1 MSEVATAEL
10 GLALTDA
17 TDNNGGG
24 FNVFSSLRGGAGGE
38 DFSSGTDDISSEEV
52 SVGTDETANLDLV
65 AVAGG
70 EAKLDTSIGDG
81 GDSKNAPA
89 PVDALSLAGKS
100 EINSPENRMSN
111 ANSQDNSETLTPVN
125 PELCEKFG
133 TIACIGC
140 DFALLCAERQA
151 AMAAKSNEDQP
162 DKQLSTLEKLL
173 QEDKAPGEIVWAQP
187 TPDDDVSREQLLAV
201 NEEQSLIDDS
211 PSIFKS
217 ESEPEPKP
225 RPKSEPEPEPEEKQ
239 PLSDTQPSTRP
250 SNKQKESAAVALSQ
264 AAESRNSE
272 SLNHEVDRIHSK
284 DEEKSTTAHIANVV
298 KKTTNSDDG
307 SANLEANSNLSAK
320 ISKEP
325 LAQIDSDNTNEYI
338 RQGELLRAADRA
350 ADDSDKLIN
359 QQTVTVRRATQ
370 TAQRS
375 NKHADQEVLSAV
387 NTTEQ
392 ISSVNTRQA
401 IQIPEPEGNGSAVAA
416 AHSQKEPA
424 IEKVLIM
431 PMDAND
437 TLADNETSAVVDRV
451 VNRQESPSPKPKSI
465 SADNNN
471 LLKKTTPKNIT
482 TKPNSDSST
491 DFEVSAEMSLESQK
505 TPSIDKQNPLADDKK
520 DNISSP
526 SAVESVDYSR
536 KTLPETRLVND
547 VQNTSDGEDSAVKF
561 VEKESAPSKKAVVKN
576 HNTHY
581 SDSASVFNQIEQ
593 VETVANTPSVKLPAE
608 TASWAS
614 ENEIFVVD
622 REETFANNHRK
633 KFMQREVVPIDGG
646 NDLPTLPQNELTPKV
661 NIEQDLEPKN
671 TTEINI
677 QLRSDRSS
685 ERWPK
690 LDEMVNS
697 VLPPSRSLNYELL
710 PKPDETSSGLQE
722 HDERQISELWPKPD
736 EASNRLIDQADFE
749 DDKPVRQKA
758 QQTRMTQPNENDTIY
773 VDLRNEHAS
782 SEVDS
787 LHSEPTADYANQIE
801 MNNDNDLDCQLNDN
815 SGSQAEKLYEV
826 AFAHPLAALWT
837 DDSRLNPEN
846 NKISKGSST
855 SVTSWLTKLVGA
867 VAVYV
872 ACSRRESTLGI
883 SN

>member
-225 RPKSEPEPEPEEKQ
+225 RPKSEPEPEPEGQ
-239 PLSDTQPSTRP
+239 TLSDTQPSPRL

-264 AAESRNSE
+264 AAESRSSK
-272 SLNHEVDRIHSK
+272 SLNHEVDRRHSN

-298 KKTTNSDDG
+298 KKTTISDDG
-307 SANLEANSNLSAK
+307 GANLEANSNSAAK
-320 ISKEP
+320 ASKEP
-325 LAQIDSDNTNEYI
+325 LAQIYSDNTNEYT
-338 RQGELLRAADRA
+338 RQDELPRVVDRT
-350 ADDSDKLIN
+350 ADDSGKLVN
-359 QQTVTVRRATQ
+359 QQTATVNRVAQ
-370 TAQRS
+370 TTQRS
-375 NKHADQEVLSAV
+375 NKHADQEVSSAV

-392 ISSVNTRQA
+392 ISSVNTHQA
-401 IQIPEPEGNGSAVAA
+401 IQIPEPEDTGSTVATTR
-416 AHSQKEPA
+416 SQKEPA
-424 IEKVLIM
+424 IEKVSSTPI
-431 PMDAND
+431 DAND
-437 TLADNETSAVVDRV
+437 TLADSGTSTAIDREYST
-451 VNRQESPSPKPKSI
+451 QEPPALKLKSI
-465 SADNNN
+465 STKNN

-482 TKPNSDSST
+482 TRPNSDSST
-491 DFEVSAEMSLESQK
+491 DFEVSAEMSLEAK
-505 TPSIDKQNPLADDKK
+505 KNPSIDKQNPLADDKK

-526 SAVESVDYSR
+526 SAVESVDYSK
-536 KTLPETRLVND
+536 KTLPETRLVNA
-547 VQNTSDGEDSAVKF
+547 VQNTSDGEYLAVKLA
-561 VEKESAPSKKAVVKN
+561 EKESAPSKKAVVKN
-576 HNTHY
+576 HNIHY
-581 SDSASVFNQIEQ
+581 SDSASAFNQTKQ
-593 VETVANTPSVKLPAE
+593 VETVANTPAVKLPAE

-661 NIEQDLEPKN
+661 DIEQDLELKN
-671 TTEINI
+671 TTEINL

-697 VLPPSRSLNYELL
+697 VLPPSGSLKSELL
-710 PKPDETSSGLQE
+710 SKLDETSSGLQE

-773 VDLRNEHAS
+773 VDLRNERAS

-787 LHSEPTADYANQIE
+787 LHGEPTADYTNQIE
-801 MNNDNDLDCQLNDN
+801 MNNDNDLNCQLNDN

>member
-1 MSEVATAEL
+1 MIGEATTGESSPT
-10 GLALTDA
+10 GIDG
-17 TDNNGGG
+17 DD
-24 FNVFSSLRGGAGGE
+24 FDISSLRGE
-38 DFSSGTDDISSEEV
+38 DFSSGINDIGGEVNAGTSDAASS
-52 SVGTDETANLDLV
+52 LDLV
-65 AVAGG
+65 AVASG
-70 EAKLDTSIGDG
+70 EEKLDT
-81 GDSKNAPA
+81 A
-89 PVDALSLAGKS
+89 
-100 EINSPENRMSN
+100 MSD
-111 ANSQDNSETLTPVN
+111 ANSQDNSETLTPVD

-151 AMAAKSNEDQP
+151 AMAAKNNEDQP
-162 DKQLSTLEKLL
+162 YKQLSTLEQLL
-173 QEDKAPGEIVWAQP
+173 QEDEKPGKIVWAQP
-187 TPDDDVSREQLLAV
+187 TPDDVSREQLLAV
-201 NEEQSLIDDS
+201 DEEQLLIDDS

-217 ESEPEPKP
+217 ESEPEPKL
-225 RPKSEPEPEPEEKQ
+225 KLESEPEPEEKQ
-239 PLSDTQPSTRP
+239 PLSDTQPSPRP
-250 SNKQKESAAVALSQ
+250 SNKQKESAAALSQ
-264 AAESRNSE
+264 VTDLEE
-272 SLNHEVDRIHSK
+272 PEPLNYKVDEKHSK
-284 DEEKSTTAHIANVV
+284 DEEQSPAAPAANVV
-298 KKTTNSDDG
+298 KKTTSSDDG
-307 SANLEANSNLSAK
+307 GANLEANSNLAAK
-320 ISKEP
+320 ASKEP
-325 LAQIDSDNTNEYI
+325 LAQIDSDNTDGYI
-338 RQGELLRAADRA
+338 RQDELPRAADRA

-359 QQTVTVRRATQ
+359 QQTATVRCATQ

-375 NKHADQEVLSAV
+375 NKHADQEVSSAV

-392 ISSVNTRQA
+392 ISSVNTHQA
-401 IQIPEPEGNGSAVAA
+401 IKIPKPEGNGSAVAA

-437 TLADNETSAVVDRV
+437 TLADNETSAVIDRV
-451 VNRQESPSPKPKSI
+451 VNRQESPALKSKSI
-465 SADNNN
+465 SAENND

-482 TKPNSDSST
+482 TRPNSDSST
-491 DFEVSAEMSLESQK
+491 DFEVSAEMSLEAK
-505 TPSIDKQNPLADDKK
+505 KNPSIDKQNPLADDKK

-526 SAVESVDYSR
+526 SAVESVDYSK

-547 VQNTSDGEDSAVKF
+547 VQNTSDGEDSAVKL

-576 HNTHY
+576 PNIHY
-581 SDSASVFNQIEQ
+581 SDSAFNQIEQ
-593 VETVANTPSVKLPAE
+593 VETVANAPAVKLPAE

-614 ENEIFVVD
+614 ENEVFVVD
-622 REETFANNHRK
+622 REETFTNNHRK

-661 NIEQDLEPKN
+661 DIEQDLELKN
-671 TTEINI
+671 TTEINL

-697 VLPPSRSLNYELL
+697 VLPPSRSLNSELL
-710 PKPDETSSGLQE
+710 SKLDETSSGLQE
-722 HDERQISELWPKPD
+722 YDERQTSELWPKPD

-787 LHSEPTADYANQIE
+787 LHGEPTADYTNQIE
-801 MNNDNDLDCQLNDN
+801 MNNDNDLNCQLNDN

-855 SVTSWLTKLVGA
+855 SIASWLTKLIGT

-872 ACSRRESTLGI
+872 ACSRRESRL
-883 SN
+883 SLW

>member
-1 MSEVATAEL
+1 MIGEVTTLESSPA
-10 GLALTDA
+10 GIDG
-17 TDNNGGG
+17 DG
-24 FNVFSSLRGGAGGE
+24 FDVFASLRGGVE
-38 DFSSGTDDISSEEV
+38 SDNFSSGAGEAGGAD
-52 SVGTDETANLDLV
+52 TDEAVSGLDLV

-70 EAKLDTSIGDG
+70 KEKLDTTMSDTN
-81 GDSKNAPA
+81 SNN
-89 PVDALSLAGKS
+89 SS
-100 EINSPENRMSN
+100 EIS
-111 ANSQDNSETLTPVN
+111 TPVG
-125 PELCEKFG
+125 PDLCEKFG
-133 TIACIGC
+133 TIACVGC

-151 AMAAKSNEDQP
+151 AMVAKNNESQP
-162 DKQLSTLEKLL
+162 TEQLSTLEKLL
-173 QEDKAPGEIVWAQP
+173 REDDAPGEIVWAQP

-217 ESEPEPKP
+217 ESEPGPKP
-225 RPKSEPEPEPEEKQ
+225 KPEPEEKQ
-239 PLSDTQPSTRP
+239 PLSDTQPSPRP

-272 SLNHEVDRIHSK
+272 SLNHEVDRIHSN
-284 DEEKSTTAHIANVV
+284 DEEKSTTAHIANIV
-298 KKTTNSDDG
+298 KKTTSSDDG
-307 SANLEANSNLSAK
+307 SANLEANSNSTAK
-320 ISKEP
+320 ASKEP
-325 LAQIDSDNTNEYI
+325 HAQIDSDNTNEHI
-338 RQGELLRAADRA
+338 KQDELPLAADRV
-350 ADDSDKLIN
+350 ADDPGKLVN
-359 QQTVTVRRATQ
+359 RETTTVRRATQ
-370 TAQRS
+370 TTQRS
-375 NKHADQEVLSAV
+375 NKHADQEVSSAV

-401 IQIPEPEGNGSAVAA
+401 IQITEPEDTGSTVATTR
-416 AHSQKEPA
+416 SQKEPA
-424 IEKVLIM
+424 IEKVSSTPI
-431 PMDAND
+431 DAND
-437 TLADNETSAVVDRV
+437 NLADSGTSTAIDREYST
-451 VNRQESPSPKPKSI
+451 QEPPALKPKPIRTK
-465 SADNNN
+465 NN

-482 TKPNSDSST
+482 TKPKSDSST

-505 TPSIDKQNPLADDKK
+505 TPSIDKQNSLTDDKK
-520 DNISSP
+520 YNINPP
-526 SAVESVDYSR
+526 SAVEPVDYLKR
-536 KTLPETRLVND
+536 TLPEAQPVNY
-547 VQNTSDGEDSAVKF
+547 VQNNTSDGEDLV
-561 VEKESAPSKKAVVKN
+561 VEFAKKEDIPSKKAVVKN
-576 HNTHY
+576 PNIHY
-581 SDSASVFNQIEQ
+581 SDSAFNQTKQ
-593 VETVANTPSVKLPAE
+593 VETVANTPAVKLPAE

-622 REETFANNHRK
+622 REESFANNHRDES
-633 KFMQREVVPIDGG
+633 MQREAVLIDSD

-697 VLPPSRSLNYELL
+697 VLPPSRSLNSELL
-710 PKPDETSSGLQE
+710 SKLDETSSCLQE

-758 QQTRMTQPNENDTIY
+758 QQTRITQPNENDTIY
-773 VDLRNEHAS
+773 VDLRNERAS

-787 LHSEPTADYANQIE
+787 LHGEPTADYTNQIE

-815 SGSQAEKLYEV
+815 SGSQAEKLHKV

-872 ACSRRESTLGI
+872 ACSRRESTLGV

>member
-1 MSEVATAEL
+1 MIGEATTLESSPA
-10 GLALTDA
+10 GIDG
-17 TDNNGGG
+17 DG
-24 FNVFSSLRGGAGGE
+24 FDVFASLRGGVE
-38 DFSSGTDDISSEEV
+38 SDNFSSGAGEAGGAD
-52 SVGTDETANLDLV
+52 TDEAVSGLDLV

-70 EAKLDTSIGDG
+70 KEKLDTTMSDTN
-81 GDSKNAPA
+81 SNN
-89 PVDALSLAGKS
+89 SS
-100 EINSPENRMSN
+100 EIS
-111 ANSQDNSETLTPVN
+111 TPVG
-125 PELCEKFG
+125 PDLCEKFG
-133 TIACIGC
+133 TIACVGC

-151 AMAAKSNEDQP
+151 AMVAKNNESQP
-162 DKQLSTLEKLL
+162 TEQLSTLEKLL
-173 QEDKAPGEIVWAQP
+173 REDDAPGEIVWAQP

-217 ESEPEPKP
+217 ESEPGPKP
-225 RPKSEPEPEPEEKQ
+225 KPEPEEKQ
-239 PLSDTQPSTRP
+239 PLSDTQPSPRP

-298 KKTTNSDDG
+298 KKTTSSDDG

-359 QQTVTVRRATQ
+359 QRTATVRRATQ

-375 NKHADQEVLSAV
+375 NKHADQEVPSAV
-387 NTTEQ
+387 NTTER
-392 ISSVNTRQA
+392 ISSVNTHQA
-401 IQIPEPEGNGSAVAA
+401 IKISDPESNDSTVATTR
-416 AHSQKEPA
+416 SQKESA
-424 IEKVLIM
+424 IEKVSSTLI
-431 PMDAND
+431 DAND
-437 TLADNETSAVVDRV
+437 TLADSGIYTAVDRV
-451 VNRQESPSPKPKSI
+451 GNRQELSALKPKPI
-465 SADNNN
+465 SAENN
-471 LLKKTTPKNIT
+471 LLKKTTPKNII
-482 TKPNSDSST
+482 TKPKSDSST
-491 DFEVSAEMSLESQK
+491 NFEVSAETSLESK
-505 TPSIDKQNPLADDKK
+505 KNPSIDKQNPLADHKK

-526 SAVESVDYSR
+526 PAVEYIDYFK
-536 KTLPETRLVND
+536 KTLPETRSVNA
-547 VQNTSDGEDSAVKF
+547 VQNTSDGEDSAAELA
-561 VEKESAPSKKAVVKN
+561 EKESAPSKKAVVKN
-576 HNTHY
+576 PNIHY
-581 SDSASVFNQIEQ
+581 SDSAFNQTKQ
-593 VETVANTPSVKLPAE
+593 AETVVNTPAVKLPAE
-608 TASWAS
+608 TAGWAS
-614 ENEIFVVD
+614 ENEVFVVD
-622 REETFANNHRK
+622 RKESFANNHRDE
-633 KFMQREVVPIDGG
+633 FMQREVVIIDGD
-646 NDLPTLPQNELTPKV
+646 NDLPTLPQNERAPKAD
-661 NIEQDLEPKN
+661 IKQDLEPKN
-671 TTEINI
+671 TTEINL
-677 QLRSDRSS
+677 QLRSNRSS

-697 VLPPSRSLNYELL
+697 VLPPSRSLNSELL
-710 PKPDETSSGLQE
+710 SKLDATSSGLQE
-722 HDERQISELWPKPD
+722 HDERQTSELLPNPD

-749 DDKPVRQKA
+749 DDKLVRQKA
-758 QQTRMTQPNENDTIY
+758 QQTRITQPNENDTIY
-773 VDLRNEHAS
+773 VDLRNEPAS

-787 LHSEPTADYANQIE
+787 LHGEPTADYTNQIE
-801 MNNDNDLDCQLNDN
+801 MNNDNNLNCQLNDN
-815 SGSQAEKLYEV
+815 SGSQAEKLHKV

-872 ACSRRESTLGI
+872 ACSRRESTLGA

>member
-1 MSEVATAEL
+1 MIGEATTGEL
-10 GLALTDA
+10 SPTGADG
-17 TDNNGGG
+17 DN
-24 FNVFSSLRGGAGGE
+24 FDISSLRGE
-38 DFSSGTDDISSEEV
+38 DFSSGINDIGGEVNAGTSDAASS
-52 SVGTDETANLDLV
+52 LDLV
-65 AVAGG
+65 AVASG
-70 EAKLDTSIGDG
+70 EERLDT
-81 GDSKNAPA
+81 A
-89 PVDALSLAGKS
+89 
-100 EINSPENRMSN
+100 MSN
-111 ANSQDNSETLTPVN
+111 TNSNNSSETLTPVN

-133 TIACIGC
+133 TIACVGC

-151 AMAAKSNEDQP
+151 AMVAKNNESQP
-162 DKQLSTLEKLL
+162 TEQLSTLEKLL
-173 QEDKAPGEIVWAQP
+173 RGDDAPGEIVWAQP

-225 RPKSEPEPEPEEKQ
+225 KPEPEEKQ

-375 NKHADQEVLSAV
+375 NKHTDQEVSSAV
-387 NTTEQ
+387 NITEQ

-401 IQIPEPEGNGSAVAA
+401 IQIPEPEDTGSTVATTR
-416 AHSQKEPA
+416 SQKDPA
-424 IEKVLIM
+424 IEKVSSMLI
-431 PMDAND
+431 DAND
-437 TLADNETSAVVDRV
+437 TLADSGTSTAIDREDST
-451 VNRQESPSPKPKSI
+451 QERPSPKSKSI
-465 SADNNN
+465 SAENNN

-482 TKPNSDSST
+482 TKPKSDSST

-547 VQNTSDGEDSAVKF
+547 VQNTSDGEDSAVKL
-561 VEKESAPSKKAVVKN
+561 VEKESTPSKKAVVKN
-576 HNTHY
+576 PNIHY
-581 SDSASVFNQIEQ
+581 SDSAFNQTKQ
-593 VETVANTPSVKLPAE
+593 VETVANTPAVKLPAE

-622 REETFANNHRK
+622 REESFANNHRDES
-633 KFMQREVVPIDGG
+633 MQREVVPIDGG

-661 NIEQDLEPKN
+661 NVKQDPELKN

-685 ERWPK
+685 ELLPK

-749 DDKPVRQKA
+749 YDKPVRQKA
-758 QQTRMTQPNENDTIY
+758 QQTRITQPNENDTIY
-773 VDLRNEHAS
+773 VDLRNEYAN

-787 LHSEPTADYANQIE
+787 LHSQPTADYTDQIE
-801 MNNDNDLDCQLNDN
+801 MNNDNDLNCQLNDN
-815 SGSQAEKLYEV
+815 SGNQAEKLHKV

>member
-1 MSEVATAEL
+1 MIEATTTVEL
-10 GLALTDA
+10 SPTGIDG
-17 TDNNGGG
+17 DG
-24 FNVFSSLRGGAGGE
+24 FDVFSSLRDGAGGE
-38 DFSSGTDDISSEEV
+38 DFSSGAGDIGEEV
-52 SVGTDETANLDLV
+52 NADTDEAASSFDLV
-65 AVAGG
+65 AVASG
-70 EAKLDTSIGDG
+70 EEKLDT
-81 GDSKNAPA
+81 A
-89 PVDALSLAGKS
+89 
-100 EINSPENRMSN
+100 MSDT
-111 ANSQDNSETLTPVN
+111 NSQDNSETLTPVD

-173 QEDKAPGEIVWAQP
+173 REDDAPGKIVWAQS
-187 TPDDDVSREQLLAV
+187 TPDDDASREQLLAAE
-201 NEEQSLIDDS
+201 EEQSINDS
-211 PSIFKS
+211 SSVFEP
-217 ESEPEPKP
+217 EPEPEPKP
-225 RPKSEPEPEPEEKQ
+225 KPEPEEKQ
-239 PLSDTQPSTRP
+239 PLSDTQPSPRL
-250 SNKQKESAAVALSQ
+250 SNKQKEAAAALPQ
-264 AAESRNSE
+264 A
-272 SLNHEVDRIHSK
+272 
-284 DEEKSTTAHIANVV
+284 T
-298 KKTTNSDDG
+298 DDG
-307 SANLEANSNLSAK
+307 SANLEANSNSTAK
-320 ISKEP
+320 ASKEP
-325 LAQIDSDNTNEYI
+325 HAQIDSDNTNEYI
-338 RQGELLRAADRA
+338 RQDELLRAADRA
-350 ADDSDKLIN
+350 ADDSGKLVN
-359 QQTVTVRRATQ
+359 QQTATVNRAAQ
-370 TAQRS
+370 TTQRS
-375 NKHADQEVLSAV
+375 NKHVDQEVLSAV

-401 IQIPEPEGNGSAVAA
+401 IQIPEPEDTGSTVATTR
-416 AHSQKEPA
+416 SQKEPA
-424 IEKVLIM
+424 IEKVSSTPI
-431 PMDAND
+431 DAND
-437 TLADNETSAVVDRV
+437 NLADSRTSTVVDREYST
-451 VNRQESPSPKPKSI
+451 QEPPVLKPKSI
-465 SADNNN
+465 STKNN

-482 TKPNSDSST
+482 TRPNIDSST
-491 DFEVSAEMSLESQK
+491 DFEVSAEMSLEDK
-505 TPSIDKQNPLADDKK
+505 KNPSIGKQNPLADDKK

-526 SAVESVDYSR
+526 SAVKSVDYF
-536 KTLPETRLVND
+536 KKALPETRLVND
-547 VQNTSDGEDSAVKF
+547 VQNTSDGEDSAVKL

-593 VETVANTPSVKLPAE
+593 VETVANTPAVKLPVE

-661 NIEQDLEPKN
+661 NVKQDPEPKN

-749 DDKPVRQKA
+749 YDKLVRQKA
-758 QQTRMTQPNENDTIY
+758 QQTRITQPNENDTIY
-773 VDLRNEHAS
+773 VDLRNEHAN

-787 LHSEPTADYANQIE
+787 LHSQPTADYADQIE
-801 MNNDNDLDCQLNDN
+801 MNNDNDNDNDLNCQLNDN
-815 SGSQAEKLYEV
+815 SGSQAEKLHKV

-872 ACSRRESTLGI
+872 ACSRRESTLGV

>member
-1 MSEVATAEL
+1 MIGEATTLESSPA
-10 GLALTDA
+10 GIDG
-17 TDNNGGG
+17 DG
-24 FNVFSSLRGGAGGE
+24 FDVFASLRGGVESDNFSFGAGEAGGA
-38 DFSSGTDDISSEEV
+38 D
-52 SVGTDETANLDLV
+52 TDEAVSGLDLV

-70 EAKLDTSIGDG
+70 KEKLDTTMSDTN
-81 GDSKNAPA
+81 SNN
-89 PVDALSLAGKS
+89 SS
-100 EINSPENRMSN
+100 EIS
-111 ANSQDNSETLTPVN
+111 TPVG
-125 PELCEKFG
+125 PDLCEKFG

-151 AMAAKSNEDQP
+151 AMATKNNEDQP
-162 DKQLSTLEKLL
+162 YKQLSTLEQLL

-187 TPDDDVSREQLLAV
+187 TPDDDVSREQLLTAE
-201 NEEQSLIDDS
+201 EEQSINDS
-211 PSIFKS
+211 SNVF

-225 RPKSEPEPEPEEKQ
+225 RPKSEPEPEPEGQ
-239 PLSDTQPSTRP
+239 TLSDTQPSSRP
-250 SNKQKESAAVALSQ
+250 SNKQRESAAPALPQ
-264 AAESRNSE
+264 FAESRNSE
-272 SLNHEVDRIHSK
+272 SLNHEVDRIHSN
-284 DEEKSTTAHIANVV
+284 DEEKSTTAHIANIV
-298 KKTTNSDDG
+298 KKTTSSDDG
-307 SANLEANSNLSAK
+307 GANPESNSSSAVKA
-320 ISKEP
+320 SKEP
-325 LAQIDSDNTNEYI
+325 LVQIDSDNTDGYI
-338 RQGELLRAADRA
+338 RQDELPRAVDRV
-350 ADDSDKLIN
+350 ADDPGKLVN
-359 QQTVTVRRATQ
+359 RETTTVRRATQ
-370 TAQRS
+370 TTQRS
-375 NKHADQEVLSAV
+375 NKHADQEVSSAV

-401 IQIPEPEGNGSAVAA
+401 IQITEPEDTGSTVATTR
-416 AHSQKEPA
+416 SQKEPA
-424 IEKVLIM
+424 IEKVSSTPI
-431 PMDAND
+431 DAND
-437 TLADNETSAVVDRV
+437 NLADSGTSTAIDREYST
-451 VNRQESPSPKPKSI
+451 QEPPALKPKPIRTK
-465 SADNNN
+465 NN

-482 TKPNSDSST
+482 TKPKSDSST

-505 TPSIDKQNPLADDKK
+505 TPSIDKQNSLTDDKK
-520 DNISSP
+520 YNINLP
-526 SAVESVDYSR
+526 SAVEPVDYLKR
-536 KTLPETRLVND
+536 TLPEAQPVNY
-547 VQNTSDGEDSAVKF
+547 VQNNTSDGEDLV
-561 VEKESAPSKKAVVKN
+561 VEFAKKEDIPSKKAVVKN
-576 HNTHY
+576 PNIHY
-581 SDSASVFNQIEQ
+581 SDSAFNQTKQ
-593 VETVANTPSVKLPAE
+593 VETVANTPAVKLPAE

-622 REETFANNHRK
+622 REESFANNHRDES
-633 KFMQREVVPIDGG
+633 MQREAVLIDSD

-697 VLPPSRSLNYELL
+697 VLPPSRSLNSELL
-710 PKPDETSSGLQE
+710 SKLDETSSCLQE

-758 QQTRMTQPNENDTIY
+758 QQTRITQPNENDTIY
-773 VDLRNEHAS
+773 VDLRNEHAN

-787 LHSEPTADYANQIE
+787 LHSQPTAYYKDQIE
-801 MNNDNDLDCQLNDN
+801 MNNDNDLNCQLNDN
-815 SGSQAEKLYEV
+815 SGNQAEKLHKV

-872 ACSRRESTLGI
+872 ACSRRESTLGV

>member
-1 MSEVATAEL
+1 MGDTNS
-10 GLALTDA
+10 
-17 TDNNGGG
+17 NN
-24 FNVFSSLRGGAGGE
+24 
-38 DFSSGTDDISSEEV
+38 SSEI
-52 SVGTDETANLDLV
+52 S
-65 AVAGG
+65 
-70 EAKLDTSIGDG
+70 
-81 GDSKNAPA
+81 
-89 PVDALSLAGKS
+89 
-100 EINSPENRMSN
+100 
-111 ANSQDNSETLTPVN
+111 TPVG
-125 PELCEKFG
+125 PDLCEKFG

-151 AMAAKSNEDQP
+151 AMATKNNEDQP
-162 DKQLSTLEKLL
+162 YKQLSTLEQLL

-187 TPDDDVSREQLLAV
+187 TPDDDVSREQLLTAE
-201 NEEQSLIDDS
+201 EEQSINDS
-211 PSIFKS
+211 SNVF

-225 RPKSEPEPEPEEKQ
+225 RPKSEPEPEPEGQ
-239 PLSDTQPSTRP
+239 TLSDTQPSSRP
-250 SNKQKESAAVALSQ
+250 SNKQRESAAPALPQ
-264 AAESRNSE
+264 FAESRNSE
-272 SLNHEVDRIHSK
+272 SLNHEVDRIHSN
-284 DEEKSTTAHIANVV
+284 DEEKSTTAHIANIV
-298 KKTTNSDDG
+298 KKTTSSDDG
-307 SANLEANSNLSAK
+307 GANPESNSSSAVKA
-320 ISKEP
+320 SKEP
-325 LAQIDSDNTNEYI
+325 LVQIDSDNTDGYI
-338 RQGELLRAADRA
+338 RQDELPRAVDRV
-350 ADDSDKLIN
+350 ADDPGKLVN
-359 QQTVTVRRATQ
+359 RETTTVRRATQ
-370 TAQRS
+370 TTQRS
-375 NKHADQEVLSAV
+375 NKHADQEVSSAV

-401 IQIPEPEGNGSAVAA
+401 IQITEPEDTGSTVATTR
-416 AHSQKEPA
+416 SQKEPA
-424 IEKVLIM
+424 IEKVSSTPI
-431 PMDAND
+431 DAND
-437 TLADNETSAVVDRV
+437 NLADSGTSTAIDREYST
-451 VNRQESPSPKPKSI
+451 QEPPALKPKPIRTK
-465 SADNNN
+465 NN

-482 TKPNSDSST
+482 TKPKSDSST

-505 TPSIDKQNPLADDKK
+505 TPSIDKQNSLTDDKK
-520 DNISSP
+520 YNINLP
-526 SAVESVDYSR
+526 SAVEPVDYLKR
-536 KTLPETRLVND
+536 TLPEAQPVNY
-547 VQNTSDGEDSAVKF
+547 VQNNTSDGEGLV
-561 VEKESAPSKKAVVKN
+561 VEFAKKEDIPSKKAVVKN
-576 HNTHY
+576 PNIHY
-581 SDSASVFNQIEQ
+581 SDSAFNQTKQ
-593 VETVANTPSVKLPAE
+593 VETVANTPAVKLPAE

-622 REETFANNHRK
+622 REESFANNHRDES
-633 KFMQREVVPIDGG
+633 MQREAVLIDSD

-697 VLPPSRSLNYELL
+697 VLPPSRSLNSELL
-710 PKPDETSSGLQE
+710 SKLDETSSCLQE

-758 QQTRMTQPNENDTIY
+758 QQTRITQPNENDTIY
-773 VDLRNEHAS
+773 VDLRNEHAN

-787 LHSEPTADYANQIE
+787 LHSQPTAYYKDQIE
-801 MNNDNDLDCQLNDN
+801 MNNDNDLNCQLNDN

-826 AFAHPLAALWT
+826 AFTHPLAALWT

-872 ACSRRESTLGI
+872 ACSRRESTLGV

>member
-1 MSEVATAEL
+1 MIGEATTLESSPA
-10 GLALTDA
+10 GIDG
-17 TDNNGGG
+17 DG
-24 FNVFSSLRGGAGGE
+24 FDVFASLRGGVE
-38 DFSSGTDDISSEEV
+38 SDNFSSGAGEAGGAD
-52 SVGTDETANLDLV
+52 TDEAVSGLDLV

-70 EAKLDTSIGDG
+70 KEKLDTTMSDTN
-81 GDSKNAPA
+81 SNN
-89 PVDALSLAGKS
+89 SS
-100 EINSPENRMSN
+100 EIS
-111 ANSQDNSETLTPVN
+111 TPVG
-125 PELCEKFG
+125 PDLCEKFG
-133 TIACIGC
+133 TIACVGC

-151 AMAAKSNEDQP
+151 AMVAKNNESQP
-162 DKQLSTLEKLL
+162 TEQLSTLEKLL
-173 QEDKAPGEIVWAQP
+173 REDDAPGEIVWAQP

-217 ESEPEPKP
+217 ESEPGPKP
-225 RPKSEPEPEPEEKQ
+225 KPEPEEKQ
-239 PLSDTQPSTRP
+239 PLSDTQPSPRP

-298 KKTTNSDDG
+298 KKTTSSDDG
-307 SANLEANSNLSAK
+307 SANLEANSSSAVK
-320 ISKEP
+320 ASKESHT
-325 LAQIDSDNTNEYI
+325 QINSDSTNERIKQY
-338 RQGELLRAADRA
+338 ELPRAADRA
-350 ADDSDKLIN
+350 ADDSGKLVN
-359 QQTVTVRRATQ
+359 QQTATVNRAAQ
-370 TAQRS
+370 TTQRS
-375 NKHADQEVLSAV
+375 NKRADQEVSSAV

-401 IQIPEPEGNGSAVAA
+401 IQIPEPEDTGSTVATT
-416 AHSQKEPA
+416 HSQKEPA
-424 IEKVLIM
+424 IKKVSSTLI
-431 PMDAND
+431 DAND
-437 TLADNETSAVVDRV
+437 TLADSGISTAIDREDST
-451 VNRQESPSPKPKSI
+451 QEPPALKPKSI
-465 SADNNN
+465 SAENNN

-482 TKPNSDSST
+482 TRPNSDSST
-491 DFEVSAEMSLESQK
+491 DFEVSAEMSLEAK
-505 TPSIDKQNPLADDKK
+505 KNPSIGKQNPLADDKK

-547 VQNTSDGEDSAVKF
+547 VQNTSDGEDSAVKL

-576 HNTHY
+576 HNVHY
-581 SDSASVFNQIEQ
+581 SDSASALNQKEQ
-593 VETVANTPSVKLPAE
+593 VKTVANTPAVKLPAE

-614 ENEIFVVD
+614 ENEVFVVD
-622 REETFANNHRK
+622 REETFANNHRDES
-633 KFMQREVVPIDGG
+633 MQREAVVIDGD

-661 NIEQDLEPKN
+661 NVKQDPEPKN

-697 VLPPSRSLNYELL
+697 VLPPSGSLKSELL
-710 PKPDETSSGLQE
+710 SKLDETSSGLQE

-736 EASNRLIDQADFE
+736 EASNQSIDQADFE
-749 DDKPVRQKA
+749 DDKLVRQKA
-758 QQTRMTQPNENDTIY
+758 QQTRITQPNENDTIY
-773 VDLRNEHAS
+773 VDLKNEHAS

-787 LHSEPTADYANQIE
+787 LHSQPTADYTNQIE
-801 MNNDNDLDCQLNDN
+801 MNNDNDNDLDCQLNDN
-815 SGSQAEKLYEV
+815 SGSQAEKLHKV
-826 AFAHPLAALWT
+826 TFAHPLAALWA

-872 ACSRRESTLGI
+872 ACSRREGTLGI

>member
-1 MSEVATAEL
+1 MSEVVAPVVDRTSTIGEAGE
-10 GLALTDA
+10 
-17 TDNNGGG
+17 G
-24 FNVFSSLRGGAGGE
+24 FNVFSSSIGGSANE
-38 DFSSGTDDISSEEV
+38 DFSTRIDSEATTAGADDF
-52 SVGTDETANLDLV
+52 DLV
-65 AVAGG
+65 AVANG
-70 EAKLDTSIGDG
+70 EETLDTT
-81 GDSKNAPA
+81 
-89 PVDALSLAGKS
+89 
-100 EINSPENRMSN
+100 IN
-111 ANSQDNSETLTPVN
+111 NSDNSKETSNSVDPAMCQN
-125 PELCEKFG
+125 FG
-133 TIACIGC
+133 TIACVGC
-140 DFALLCAERQA
+140 IFAQDCQRRQA
-151 AMAAKSNEDQP
+151 EMMASNKEDQP
-162 DKQLSTLEKLL
+162 DQLSTLEQLL

-187 TPDDDVSREQLLAV
+187 TPDDDASREQLLTAE
-201 NEEQSLIDDS
+201 EEQSINDS
-211 PSIFKS
+211 SNVS
-217 ESEPEPKP
+217 ESEPEPKS
-225 RPKSEPEPEPEEKQ
+225 RPKPGPEPEEQ
-239 PLSDTQPSTRP
+239 LLADTQSPLRS
-250 SNKQKESAAVALSQ
+250 SNKQKEPAAETLPQ
-264 AAESRNSE
+264 FAESRNSE
-272 SLNHEVDRIHSK
+272 ALSHKIDGKCSK

-298 KKTTNSDDG
+298 KKTTNIDDG
-307 SANLEANSNLSAK
+307 GASLEVNSGSAVKA
-320 ISKEP
+320 SKEP
-325 LAQIDSDNTNEYI
+325 LVQIDSDNTNEHI
-338 RQGELLRAADRA
+338 KQDELPLAADRA

-359 QQTVTVRRATQ
+359 QRTATVRRATQ

-375 NKHADQEVLSAV
+375 NKHADQEVPSAV

-392 ISSVNTRQA
+392 ISSVNTHQA
-401 IQIPEPEGNGSAVAA
+401 IKIPKPEGNGSAVAA
-416 AHSQKEPA
+416 THSQKEPA

-437 TLADNETSAVVDRV
+437 TLADNETSVVVDREDGT
-451 VNRQESPSPKPKSI
+451 QEPPALKSKSI
-465 SADNNN
+465 STKNN
-471 LLKKTTPKNIT
+471 LLKKTAPKNIT
-482 TKPNSDSST
+482 TRPNSDSST
-491 DFEVSAEMSLESQK
+491 DFEVSAEMSLEAK
-505 TPSIDKQNPLADDKK
+505 KNPSIDKQNPLADDKK

-547 VQNTSDGEDSAVKF
+547 VQNTSDGEDSAAELA
-561 VEKESAPSKKAVVKN
+561 EKESAPSKKAVVKKPSI
-576 HNTHY
+576 HY
-581 SDSASVFNQIEQ
+581 SDSASAFNQTKQ
-593 VETVANTPSVKLPAE
+593 VETVANTPAVKLPAE

-614 ENEIFVVD
+614 ENEVFVVD
-622 REETFANNHRK
+622 REETFANNHK
-633 KFMQREVVPIDGG
+633 DESIQREAVLIDGD
-646 NDLPTLPQNELTPKV
+646 NDLLTLPQNELTPKV
-661 NIEQDLEPKN
+661 DTNQGPEPKN

-677 QLRSDRSS
+677 QLRSARSS
-685 ERWPK
+685 ELLPK

-787 LHSEPTADYANQIE
+787 LHSQPTADYANQIE
-801 MNNDNDLDCQLNDN
+801 MNNDNDNDLNCQLNDN
-815 SGSQAEKLYEV
+815 SGSQAEKLHKV

-872 ACSRRESTLGI
+872 ACSRREGTLGI

>member
-1 MSEVATAEL
+1 MIGEATTGESSPA
-10 GLALTDA
+10 GIDG
-17 TDNNGGG
+17 DG
-24 FNVFSSLRGGAGGE
+24 FDISSLRGE
-38 DFSSGTDDISSEEV
+38 DFSSGINDIGGEVNAGTSDAASS
-52 SVGTDETANLDLV
+52 LDLV
-65 AVAGG
+65 AVASG
-70 EAKLDTSIGDG
+70 EERLDTTMSDTNSNNSSEI
-81 GDSKNAPA
+81 ST
-89 PVDALSLAGKS
+89 PVD
-100 EINSPENRMSN
+100 P
-111 ANSQDNSETLTPVN
+111 D
-125 PELCEKFG
+125 LCEKFG
-133 TIACIGC
+133 TIACVGC
-140 DFALLCAERQA
+140 VFAQACRDRQA
-151 AMAAKSNEDQP
+151 AMMDSNNEDQP
-162 DKQLSTLEKLL
+162 EEQLSTLEKLL
-173 QEDKAPGEIVWAQP
+173 REDEDEEPGKIVWAQP
-187 TPDDDVSREQLLAV
+187 TPDDTSREQPPAA
-201 NEEQSLIDDS
+201 EKEQSINDS
-211 PSIFKS
+211 SSVF
-217 ESEPEPKP
+217 EPEPKP
-225 RPKSEPEPEPEEKQ
+225 KPEPEEKQ
-239 PLSDTQPSTRP
+239 PLSDTQPSPRL
-250 SNKQKESAAVALSQ
+250 SNKQKEAAAALSQ
-264 AAESRNSE
+264 A
-272 SLNHEVDRIHSK
+272 
-284 DEEKSTTAHIANVV
+284 T
-298 KKTTNSDDG
+298 DDG

-320 ISKEP
+320 ASKEP
-325 LAQIDSDNTNEYI
+325 LAQIDSDNTDGYI
-338 RQGELLRAADRA
+338 RQDELPRVADHA
-350 ADDSDKLIN
+350 ADDSDKLVN
-359 QQTVTVRRATQ
+359 REAATVNRATQ
-370 TAQRS
+370 TTQRS
-375 NKHADQEVLSAV
+375 IKRADQEVSSAV

-401 IQIPEPEGNGSAVAA
+401 IKIPKPEGNGSAVAA
-416 AHSQKEPA
+416 THSQKEPA

-437 TLADNETSAVVDRV
+437 TLADNETSAVVDREDGT
-451 VNRQESPSPKPKSI
+451 QERPSPKSKSI
-465 SADNNN
+465 SAENNN

-482 TKPNSDSST
+482 TRPNSDSST
-491 DFEVSAEMSLESQK
+491 DFEVSAEMSLEDK
-505 TPSIDKQNPLADDKK
+505 KNPSIGKQNPLADDKK

-526 SAVESVDYSR
+526 SAVKSVDYF
-536 KTLPETRLVND
+536 KKALPETRLVND
-547 VQNTSDGEDSAVKF
+547 VQNTSDGEDSAVKL

-593 VETVANTPSVKLPAE
+593 VETVANTPAVKLPAE

-622 REETFANNHRK
+622 REESFANNHRK

-710 PKPDETSSGLQE
+710 PKPDATSSGLQE
-722 HDERQISELWPKPD
+722 HDERQTSELLPNPD

-749 DDKPVRQKA
+749 DDKLVRQKA
-758 QQTRMTQPNENDTIY
+758 QQTRITQPNENDTIY

-787 LHSEPTADYANQIE
+787 LHSQPTADYADQIE
-801 MNNDNDLDCQLNDN
+801 MNNDNDNDLNCQLNDN
-815 SGSQAEKLYEV
+815 SGSQAEKLHKV

-872 ACSRRESTLGI
+872 ACSRRESTLGA

>member
-1 MSEVATAEL
+1 MIGEATTGEL
-10 GLALTDA
+10 SPTGADG
-17 TDNNGGG
+17 DN
-24 FNVFSSLRGGAGGE
+24 FDISSLRGE
-38 DFSSGTDDISSEEV
+38 DFSSGINDIGGEVNAGTSDAASS
-52 SVGTDETANLDLV
+52 LDLV
-65 AVAGG
+65 AVASG
-70 EAKLDTSIGDG
+70 EERLDT
-81 GDSKNAPA
+81 A
-89 PVDALSLAGKS
+89 
-100 EINSPENRMSN
+100 MSN
-111 ANSQDNSETLTPVN
+111 TNSNNSSETLTPVN

-133 TIACIGC
+133 TIACVGC

-151 AMAAKSNEDQP
+151 AMVAKNNESQP
-162 DKQLSTLEKLL
+162 TEQLSTLEKLL
-173 QEDKAPGEIVWAQP
+173 RGDDAPGEIVWAQP

-225 RPKSEPEPEPEEKQ
+225 KPEPEEKQ

-375 NKHADQEVLSAV
+375 NKHTDQEVSSAV
-387 NTTEQ
+387 NITEQ

-401 IQIPEPEGNGSAVAA
+401 IQIPEPEDTGSTVATTR
-416 AHSQKEPA
+416 SQKDPA
-424 IEKVLIM
+424 IEKVSSMLI
-431 PMDAND
+431 DAND
-437 TLADNETSAVVDRV
+437 TLADSGTSTAIDREDST
-451 VNRQESPSPKPKSI
+451 QERPSPKSKSI
-465 SADNNN
+465 SAENNN

-482 TKPNSDSST
+482 TKPKSDSST

-547 VQNTSDGEDSAVKF
+547 VQNTSDGEDSAVKL
-561 VEKESAPSKKAVVKN
+561 VEKESTPSKKAVVKN
-576 HNTHY
+576 PNIHY
-581 SDSASVFNQIEQ
+581 SDSAFNQTKQ
-593 VETVANTPSVKLPAE
+593 VETVANTPAVKLPAE

-622 REETFANNHRK
+622 REESFANNHRDES
-633 KFMQREVVPIDGG
+633 MQREVVPIDGG

-661 NIEQDLEPKN
+661 NVKQDPELKN

-685 ERWPK
+685 ELLPK

-749 DDKPVRQKA
+749 YDKPVRQKA
-758 QQTRMTQPNENDTIY
+758 QQTRITQPNENDTIY
-773 VDLRNEHAS
+773 VDLRNEYAN

-787 LHSEPTADYANQIE
+787 LHSQPTADYTDQIE
-801 MNNDNDLDCQLNDN
+801 MNNDNDLNCQLNDN
-815 SGSQAEKLYEV
+815 SGNQAEKLHKV

-872 ACSRRESTLGI
+872 ACSRRESTLGV

>member
-1 MSEVATAEL
+1 MIGMATTGEL
-10 GLALTDA
+10 SPTGIDG
-17 TDNNGGG
+17 DG
-24 FNVFSSLRGGAGGE
+24 FDVFASLRGGVE
-38 DFSSGTDDISSEEV
+38 SDNFSSGAGEAGGAD
-52 SVGTDETANLDLV
+52 TDEAVSGLDLV

-70 EAKLDTSIGDG
+70 KEKLDTTMSDTN
-81 GDSKNAPA
+81 SNN
-89 PVDALSLAGKS
+89 SS
-100 EINSPENRMSN
+100 EIS
-111 ANSQDNSETLTPVN
+111 TPVG
-125 PELCEKFG
+125 PDLCEKFG
-133 TIACIGC
+133 TIACVGC

-151 AMAAKSNEDQP
+151 AMVAKSNEDQP
-162 DKQLSTLEKLL
+162 DKQLSTLEQLL
-173 QEDKAPGEIVWAQP
+173 QGDEAPGEIVWAQS
-187 TPDDDVSREQLLAV
+187 TPDDDASREQLLAV

-225 RPKSEPEPEPEEKQ
+225 KPEPEPEEKQ
-239 PLSDTQPSTRP
+239 PLSDTQPSPRL
-250 SNKQKESAAVALSQ
+250 SNKQKEAAAALPQ
-264 AAESRNSE
+264 A
-272 SLNHEVDRIHSK
+272 
-284 DEEKSTTAHIANVV
+284 T
-298 KKTTNSDDG
+298 DDG
-307 SANLEANSNLSAK
+307 SANLEANSSSVVKA
-320 ISKEP
+320 SKEP
-325 LAQIDSDNTNEYI
+325 HAQIDSDNTNEYI
-338 RQGELLRAADRA
+338 RQDELLRAADRA
-350 ADDSDKLIN
+350 ADDSGKLVN
-359 QQTVTVRRATQ
+359 QQTATVNRAVQ
-370 TAQRS
+370 TTQRS

-392 ISSVNTRQA
+392 ISSVNTHQA
-401 IQIPEPEGNGSAVAA
+401 IKIPEPEDTGSTVATTR
-416 AHSQKEPA
+416 SQKEPA

-431 PMDAND
+431 PMDANN
-437 TLADNETSAVVDRV
+437 TLADNETSTAVDREDGT
-451 VNRQESPSPKPKSI
+451 QEPPSPKPKSI

-520 DNISSP
+520 YNISSP
-526 SAVESVDYSR
+526 SAVESIDYFKKNLS
-536 KTLPETRLVND
+536 ETRSVNA
-547 VQNTSDGEDSAVKF
+547 VQNTSDGEDSAVKL

-581 SDSASVFNQIEQ
+581 SDSASVFNQTKQ
-593 VETVANTPSVKLPAE
+593 VETVANTPAVKLPAE

-614 ENEIFVVD
+614 ENEVFVVD
-622 REETFANNHRK
+622 RKESFANNHRDES
-633 KFMQREVVPIDGG
+633 MQRETVLIDGD
-646 NDLPTLPQNELTPKV
+646 NDLPTLPQNERAPKAD
-661 NIEQDLEPKN
+661 IEQDLEPKN

-690 LDEMVNS
+690 LDETVNL
-697 VLPPSRSLNYELL
+697 VLPPSGSLNSELL
-710 PKPDETSSGLQE
+710 SKLDETSSGLQE

-773 VDLRNEHAS
+773 VDLRNEHAN

-787 LHSEPTADYANQIE
+787 LHSQPTADYTNQIE
-801 MNNDNDLDCQLNDN
+801 MNNDNDNDLDCQLNDN
-815 SGSQAEKLYEV
+815 SGNQAEKLHEV
-826 AFAHPLAALWT
+826 AFAHPLAALWA

-872 ACSRRESTLGI
+872 ACSRREGTLGI

>member
-1 MSEVATAEL
+1 MIGEATTRESSPA
-10 GLALTDA
+10 GIDG
-17 TDNNGGG
+17 DG
-24 FNVFSSLRGGAGGE
+24 FDISSLSGE
-38 DFSSGTDDISSEEV
+38 DFSSGIGEIGEEV
-52 SVGTDETANLDLV
+52 NADTDEAASSFDLV
-65 AVAGG
+65 AVASG
-70 EAKLDTSIGDG
+70 EEKLDT
-81 GDSKNAPA
+81 A
-89 PVDALSLAGKS
+89 
-100 EINSPENRMSN
+100 MSDT
-111 ANSQDNSETLTPVN
+111 NSQDNSETLTPVN

-162 DKQLSTLEKLL
+162 DKQLSTLKQLL
-173 QEDKAPGEIVWAQP
+173 QEDDAPGKIIWAQS
-187 TPDDDVSREQLLAV
+187 TPDDDSREQPLATE
-201 NEEQSLIDDS
+201 EEQSIYDS
-211 PSIFKS
+211 SSVF

-225 RPKSEPEPEPEEKQ
+225 RPKSEPEHEPEGQ
-239 PLSDTQPSTRP
+239 TLSDTQPSPRP
-250 SNKQKESAAVALSQ
+250 SNKQKESAVTALYQ
-264 AAESRNSE
+264 VVESRKSE
-272 SLNHEVDRIHSK
+272 TSSHKVDEKCSK

-298 KKTTNSDDG
+298 KKTTSSDDG

-325 LAQIDSDNTNEYI
+325 LAQIYSDNTNEYI
-338 RQGELLRAADRA
+338 RQDELPRAADRA

-359 QQTVTVRRATQ
+359 QQTATVRHAAQ
-370 TAQRS
+370 TTQRS
-375 NKHADQEVLSAV
+375 NKHADQEVSSAV

-392 ISSVNTRQA
+392 ISSVNTHQA
-401 IQIPEPEGNGSAVAA
+401 IQISKPEDTGSTVATTR
-416 AHSQKEPA
+416 SQKEPL
-424 IEKVLIM
+424 IEKISSTLI
-431 PMDAND
+431 DAND
-437 TLADNETSAVVDRV
+437 ALVDSGTSTAVDRV
-451 VNRQESPSPKPKSI
+451 VNRQESPALKPKPIRTK
-465 SADNNN
+465 NN

-482 TKPNSDSST
+482 TKPKSDSST
-491 DFEVSAEMSLESQK
+491 DFEVSTEMSLESQK
-505 TPSIDKQNPLADDKK
+505 TPSIDKQNSLTDNKK

-536 KTLPETRLVND
+536 KTLPETRSVND
-547 VQNTSDGEDSAVKF
+547 VQNTSDGEDSVVESA
-561 VEKESAPSKKAVVKN
+561 EKESAPSKKAVIKN
-576 HNTHY
+576 HNIHY
-581 SDSASVFNQIEQ
+581 SDSAFNQTKQ
-593 VETVANTPSVKLPAE
+593 VETVANTPAVKLPAE

-622 REETFANNHRK
+622 REETFTNNHRDESI
-633 KFMQREVVPIDGG
+633 QREAVLIDGD

-661 NIEQDLEPKN
+661 DTNQGPEPKN

-677 QLRSDRSS
+677 QLRSARSS

-697 VLPPSRSLNYELL
+697 VLPPSRSLNYELS

-736 EASNRLIDQADFE
+736 EAPNRLIDQADFE

-758 QQTRMTQPNENDTIY
+758 QQTRITQPNENDTIY

-787 LHSEPTADYANQIE
+787 LHSQPTADYADQIE
-801 MNNDNDLDCQLNDN
+801 MNNDNDLNCQLNDN
-815 SGSQAEKLYEV
+815 SGSQAEKLHKV

-837 DDSRLNPEN
+837 DDSQLNPEN
-846 NKISKGSST
+846 NKISNGRNTK
-855 SVTSWLTKLVGA
+855 VASWLTKLVGA

>member
-1 MSEVATAEL
+1 MIGEATTRESSPA
-10 GLALTDA
+10 GIDG
-17 TDNNGGG
+17 DG
-24 FNVFSSLRGGAGGE
+24 FDISSLRGE
-38 DFSSGTDDISSEEV
+38 DFSFGINDIGGEVNASTSDAASS
-52 SVGTDETANLDLV
+52 LDLV
-65 AVAGG
+65 AVASG
-70 EAKLDTSIGDG
+70 EERLDTTMSDTN
-81 GDSKNAPA
+81 SNN
-89 PVDALSLAGKS
+89 SS
-100 EINSPENRMSN
+100 EIS
-111 ANSQDNSETLTPVN
+111 TPVG
-125 PELCEKFG
+125 PDLCEKFG
-133 TIACIGC
+133 TIACVGC

-151 AMAAKSNEDQP
+151 AMVAKNNESQP
-162 DKQLSTLEKLL
+162 TEQLSTLEKLL
-173 QEDKAPGEIVWAQP
+173 REDDAPGEIVWAQP

-201 NEEQSLIDDS
+201 DEEQPLIDDS
-211 PSIFKS
+211 LSIFKS

-225 RPKSEPEPEPEEKQ
+225 KLEPEDQ
-239 PLSDTQPSTRP
+239 PLSDTQSSPRP
-250 SNKQKESAAVALSQ
+250 SNKQKESAVTALSQ
-264 AAESRNSE
+264 AAESRSSK
-272 SLNHEVDRIHSK
+272 SLSHKIDGKCSK

-298 KKTTNSDDG
+298 KKTTNIDDG
-307 SANLEANSNLSAK
+307 GASLEVNSGSAVKA
-320 ISKEP
+320 SKEP
-325 LAQIDSDNTNEYI
+325 LVQIDSDNTNERI
-338 RQGELLRAADRA
+338 KQDELPRAVDHM
-350 ADDSDKLIN
+350 ADDSDKLVY
-359 QQTVTVRRATQ
+359 QQTATVRRATQ
-370 TAQRS
+370 TAQCS
-375 NKHADQEVLSAV
+375 NKHTDQEVSSAV

-392 ISSVNTRQA
+392 ISSANTHQA
-401 IQIPEPEGNGSAVAA
+401 IEIPKPEDTGSAAA
-416 AHSQKEPA
+416 ATRSQKEPV
-424 IEKVLIM
+424 IEKVSSTLI
-431 PMDAND
+431 DAND
-437 TLADNETSAVVDRV
+437 TLADSGTSTAVDRV
-451 VNRQESPSPKPKSI
+451 DNRQEPPALKPKPIRTK
-465 SADNNN
+465 NN

-520 DNISSP
+520 YNISLP
-526 SAVESVDYSR
+526 SAVEPVDYLKR
-536 KTLPETRLVND
+536 TLSETQPVNY
-547 VQNTSDGEDSAVKF
+547 VQNNTSDGEDSAVEYA
-561 VEKESAPSKKAVVKN
+561 EKEVMPSKKVVVKN
-576 HNTHY
+576 PNIHY
-581 SDSASVFNQIEQ
+581 SDSTSAFNQIEQ
-593 VETVANTPSVKLPAE
+593 VETVANTPAVKLPAE

-622 REETFANNHRK
+622 REETFANNHRDES
-633 KFMQREVVPIDGG
+633 MQREAVLIDSD

-661 NIEQDLEPKN
+661 NVKQDPEPKN

-677 QLRSDRSS
+677 QLRSDWSS

-697 VLPPSRSLNYELL
+697 VLPQSRSLNYELL

-787 LHSEPTADYANQIE
+787 LHSQPTADYTDQIE

-815 SGSQAEKLYEV
+815 SGSQAEKLHKV
-826 AFAHPLAALWT
+826 AFAHPLVALWT

-872 ACSRRESTLGI
+872 ACSRREGTLGV